1 MRLQIFGTAAVS
13 VILMACLGNTPILRA
28 ADPPR
33 TEPVANLLFESK
45 NEAIQIKDYAAI
57 MESYT
62 WSEVTIES
70 RCIVIDRVRE
80 RVDTVRLQ
88 LAQFEVERAT
98 ASSWQKTAIDRIA
111 PLLDEL
117 ASDTQAV
124 IDHLDRPGGLRK
136 FREHRE
142 FLAANAH
149 EAAEL
154 AALISGYVDLAGRRN
169 SRRNYIGTA
178 ELPAA
183 K

>member
-1 MRLQIFGTAAVS
+1 MRIQIFRTAGAS
-13 VILMACLGNTPILRA
+13 VILTVCLSNMPILRA

-33 TEPVANLLFESK
+33 GEAVVQLLFESK

-70 RCIVIDRVRE
+70 RCIVIDRVRD
-80 RVDTVRLQ
+80 RVDAARVQ

-98 ASSWQKTAIDRIA
+98 ASSWQKAAIDRIA

-117 ASDTQAV
+117 ASDTQDV

-142 FLAANAH
+142 LLAANAH
-149 EAAEL
+149 EATEL

-169 SRRNYIGTA
+169 GRRNYISTV
-178 ELPAA
+178 ELSAA